1 VLSAVEGLKLDAPQL
16 APAVVPISIA
26 ILVGV
31 FLVQRK
37 GTAFIGNI
45 FWPVML
51 TWFIAI
57 GLLGLR
63 GIVGAPGI
71 LSALSPH
78 HALIYLLHAGPGIC
92 FAVLGAAFL
101 ALTGAE
107 AMYADMGHFGRLPI
121 QRPVRCSARLVADSP
136 LEEAGFEP
144 SVPLLR
150 PVLLRTSAPA
160 FRITAPENSRVQEI
174 EPPSR
179 RWPPSRDRWFG
190 SKPVELDA
198 GLANRGNSRTGDR
211 DLFPARTNPGFVKRR
226 FALHTQYRAG
236 ERGPGIHA
244 AVENRAAPFPGGSNR
259 LHGS

>member
-1 VLSAVEGLKLDAPQL
+1 MRLPTRPRVRIRLPPPVSHLRTSFLDQA
-16 APAVVPISIA
+16 AK
-26 ILVGV
+26 
-31 FLVQRK
+31 F
-37 GTAFIGNI
+37 
-45 FWPVML
+45 
-51 TWFIAI
+51 FIAHRAS
-57 GLLGLR
+57 G
-63 GIVGAPGI
+63 PGR
-71 LSALSPH
+71 SGSAEALSPII
-78 HALIYLLHAGPGIC
+78 ALEAAGARGPCPLI
-92 FAVLGAAFL
+92 
-101 ALTGAE
+101 
-107 AMYADMGHFGRLPI
+107 R
-121 QRPVRCSARLVADSP
+121 SAQDSA

-226 FALHTQYRAG
+226 FALHTRYRVG

-259 LHGS
+259 LHDS